1 MTWIQ
6 NKYLRVKPTSG
17 IFVSV
22 LGFVLIVDDL
32 G

>member
-1 MTWIQ
+1 MIWLQ
-6 NKYLRVKPTSG
+6 NKYLKVKPTGG